1 MNEVRER
8 IAKLI
13 FDKWN
18 DYMAAPAPLRLPPP
32 TEIAD
37 YLVVHGVTVQGTRP
51 PRLTLVTVGLRE
63 SEKNE
68 NAFEFFGEFEFSGV
82 PIYYTQEIPRKML
95 RQLVENL
102 ESFEKA
108 EQE

>member
-18 DYMAAPAPLRLPPP
+18 DYLDEKVPLRLPPP

-37 YLVVHGVTVQGTRP
+37 YLVTHGVTVQGTIP
-51 PRLTLVTVGLRE
+51 PSLTLVAVGLRK

-68 NAFEFFGEFEFSGV
+68 NAFEIFGKFECSGV
-82 PIYYTQEIPRKML
+82 PIYCTQEIPREVL

>member
-1 MNEVRER
+1 MDEVRER

-18 DYMAAPAPLRLPPP
+18 DYLDEKVPLRLPPP

-51 PRLTLVTVGLRE
+51 PSFTLVTLGLRE
-63 SEKNE
+63 SAKNE
-68 NAFEFFGEFEFSGV
+68 NAFEFFGEVELSGV
-82 PIYYTQEIPRKML
+82 PIYYTQEIPRGML

>member
-1 MNEVRER
+1 MDEVRAR

-13 FDKWN
+13 VDKWN
-18 DYMAAPAPLRLPPP
+18 DYMDETDGMIPPP
-32 TEIAD
+32 TVIAD
-37 YLVVHGVTVQGTRP
+37 YLVVHGVTVQGTTP
-51 PRLTLVTVGLRE
+51 PSLTLVTLGLRK

-68 NAFEFFGEFEFSGV
+68 NAFEFFGEVMFSGV
-82 PIYYTQEIPRKML
+82 PIYYTQEIPREML
-95 RQLVENL
+95 RQLVKNL